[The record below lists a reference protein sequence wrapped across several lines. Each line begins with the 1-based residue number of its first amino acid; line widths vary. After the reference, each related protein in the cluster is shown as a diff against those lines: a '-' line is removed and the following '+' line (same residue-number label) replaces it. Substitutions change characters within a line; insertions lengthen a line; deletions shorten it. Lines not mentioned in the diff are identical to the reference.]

1 MKPILQDLLDHLRED
16 YPVKNIGV
24 YAHSIL
30 VTSRFSGMA
39 STILSSQ
46 PHAEE
51 LVAQA
56 GSLLK
61 KTALQLA
68 ALCTSSNSLEA
79 GIGLATINSLL
90 EPPPT
95 NLRSVNVANV
105 LEEKGKG
112 KKIVLIGHFPFI
124 PRLKKIAEILWVIDL
139 NPAAGEF
146 SPSDAPH
153 FLPQAD
159 IVAMTANTL
168 ITNAAERYISL
179 CSSAAL
185 KVMLGPST
193 PMSPILFEHGLDIL
207 AGVRITD
214 VDTVQRFLSQGAS
227 FSQVHGVEKITLTKE

>member
-16 YPVKNIGV
+16 HPVKNIGV

-51 LVAQA
+51 QISQA
-56 GSLLK
+56 GDLLK

-68 ALCTSSNSLEA
+68 VLCTSTNSLEA
-79 GIGLATINSLL
+79 GIGLAAINSLI
-90 EPPPT
+90 EPPSM
-95 NLRSVNVANV
+95 NLQSINVAGV
-105 LEEKGKG
+105 LEEKGQG

-124 PRLKKIAEILWVIDL
+124 PRLQKIAKALWVIDL

-146 SPSDAPH
+146 SPSDAPR

-168 ITNAAERYISL
+168 ITHAAEEYISL
-179 CSSAAL
+179 CNPAAL
-185 KVMLGPST
+185 KIMLGPST

-207 AGVRITD
+207 AGIRITD
-214 VDTVQRFLSQGAS
+214 VDMVQRFLSQGAS
-227 FSQVHGVEKITLTKE
+227 FSQVRGAEKITLSK